1 MAKEQMNA
9 TVSKTEKETDK
20 KCPSCGGAMEF
31 NPSNGKMTCPY
42 CGYEEE
48 IQVEHRG
55 FVAQELD
62 FSTAGDDDASCDWG
76 TATKTVICK
85 SCGAETVYDVNE
97 MANVCPYCGSNQVM
111 EQENGK
117 VMAPGGVVTFQISA
131 KEASERFRE
140 WIGRKFFC
148 PKLAKDSA
156 KPKAFK
162 GVYAPFWTFDS
173 NTKSTYTAE
182 YGIDHV
188 EEDKDGKKH
197 TTTDWYRTSG
207 KYKRFFDDLLISA
220 SSKQNEQMLEG
231 LEPYDTT
238 KAVEYKPEYM
248 AGFAAE
254 KYSVKVKDAWEKA
267 KKKIQSMLRRD
278 VEEKIQ
284 HERACDHV
292 RDVRINTVH
301 EDVTYKYLLL
311 PVWISSFQYKDK
323 VYHFMINGQTG
334 KVSGETPISWIKV
347 AIVAAV
353 VIAAAVI
360 IYKAVNADAAVLS
373 QHAALIQQYFKG

>member
-20 KCPSCGGAMEF
+20 KCPSCGGVMEF

-48 IQVEHRG
+48 IQVEQKE

-62 FSTAGDDDASCDWG
+62 FSTVGDDDASCDWG

-97 MANVCPYCGSNQVM
+97 IANVCPYCGSNQVM
-111 EQENGK
+111 EQESSK

-162 GVYAPFWTFDS
+162 GLYTPFWTFDS

-188 EEDKDGKKH
+188 EEDKDGEKH

-267 KKKIQSMLRRD
+267 KKKIQSLLRRD
-278 VEEKIQ
+278 VEEKITR
-284 HERACDHV
+284 EKACDHV

-347 AIVAAV
+347 AIVTAV

-373 QHAALIQQYFKG
+373 EHIALMQQYLRG

>member
-1 MAKEQMNA
+1 MEKEQMNA
-9 TVSKTEKETDK
+9 TVTKTEQETDK
-20 KCPSCGGAMEF
+20 KCPSCGGVMEF
-31 NPSNGKMTCPY
+31 NPSNGKMACPY

-48 IQVEHRG
+48 IQVEHKG

-111 EQENGK
+111 EQESGK

-162 GVYAPFWTFDS
+162 GLYTPFWTFDS

-188 EEDKDGKKH
+188 EEDKDGEKH

-278 VEEKIQ
+278 VEEKIH
-284 HERACDHV
+284 HEKACDHV

-360 IYKAVNADAAVLS
+360 IYKAVNTDAAVLS
-373 QHAALIQQYFKG
+373 QHAVLIQQYFKG

>member
-20 KCPSCGGAMEF
+20 KCPSCGGVMEF

-131 KEASERFRE
+131 KEASERFR
-140 WIGRKFFC
+140 
-148 PKLAKDSA
+148 
-156 KPKAFK
+156 
-162 GVYAPFWTFDS
+162 
-173 NTKSTYTAE
+173 
-182 YGIDHV
+182 
-188 EEDKDGKKH
+188 
-197 TTTDWYRTSG
+197 
-207 KYKRFFDDLLISA
+207 
-220 SSKQNEQMLEG
+220 
-231 LEPYDTT
+231 
-238 KAVEYKPEYM
+238 
-248 AGFAAE
+248 
-254 KYSVKVKDAWEKA
+254 
-267 KKKIQSMLRRD
+267 
-278 VEEKIQ
+278 
-284 HERACDHV
+284 
-292 RDVRINTVH
+292 
-301 EDVTYKYLLL
+301 
-311 PVWISSFQYKDK
+311 
-323 VYHFMINGQTG
+323 
-334 KVSGETPISWIKV
+334 
-347 AIVAAV
+347 
-353 VIAAAVI
+353 
-360 IYKAVNADAAVLS
+360 
-373 QHAALIQQYFKG
+373 

>member
-1 MAKEQMNA
+1 MEKEQMNS
-9 TVSKTEKETDK
+9 TVTKTEKETDK
-20 KCPSCGGAMEF
+20 KCPSCGGVMEF
-31 NPSNGKMTCPY
+31 NPSNGKMACPY

-48 IQVEHRG
+48 IQVEHKE

-62 FSTAGDDDASCDWG
+62 FSTVGDDDASCDWG

-111 EQENGK
+111 AQESSK

-162 GVYAPFWTFDS
+162 GLYTPFWTFDS

-182 YGIDHV
+182 YGIDRV
-188 EEDKDGKKH
+188 EEDKDGEKH
-197 TTTDWYRTSG
+197 TITDWYRTSG

-347 AIVAAV
+347 AIVTAV

>member
-1 MAKEQMNA
+1 MEKEQMNA
-9 TVSKTEKETDK
+9 TVTKTEQETDK
-20 KCPSCGGAMEF
+20 KCPSCGGVMEF
-31 NPSNGKMTCPY
+31 NPSNGKMACPY

-48 IQVEHRG
+48 IQVEHKG

-111 EQENGK
+111 EQESGK

-162 GVYAPFWTFDS
+162 GLYTPFWTFDS

-188 EEDKDGKKH
+188 EEDKDGEKH

-278 VEEKIQ
+278 VEEKIH
-284 HERACDHV
+284 HEKACDHV
-292 RDVRINTVH
+292 RDVHINTVH

-347 AIVAAV
+347 AIVTAV

-360 IYKAVNADAAVLS
+360 IYKAVNTDAAVLS
-373 QHAALIQQYFKG
+373 QHAVLIQQYFKG